1 MPMVTLRRNME
12 PTIVKKLPYDFPAV
26 HGYTLHIFC
35 VRRNAFTMQAVFPGR
50 GPHTM
55 QTLGKG
61 VHSVAPRGGTSFLQA
76 LFLAGV
82 LLWPPWAGCHWG
94 LNRIASPGGRVA
106 FFVINGVDLP
116 LTFPA
121 AGTGRL
127 TLPPFFVVYTV
138 NQAVNFP
145 PAGHGGR
152 RVTSVVAPCVFFW
165 GGTLQPP
172 PQPWQRIRQ
181 GACFVST
188 LRLALPSPVMTPA
201 TSAAKTATNAARAF
215 EMRKAGGSPPAFPF
229 SPQNAAMA

>member
-127 TLPPFFVVYTV
+127 TLPLFFVVYTV
-138 NQAVNFP
+138 NQGVNFP

-165 GGTLQPP
+165 GVHPAT
-172 PQPWQRIRQ
+172 
-181 GACFVST
+181 
-188 LRLALPSPVMTPA
+188 TPA
-201 TSAAKTATNAARAF
+201 TLAAHP
-215 EMRKAGGSPPAFPF
+215 AGGLFCVNPAACPAV
-229 SPQNAAMA
+229 PRDDARHQCRQNGHERCPRF